1 MDAAIERLV
10 AAMDSSET
18 DASLEQVMARRR
30 GDISP
35 LDVVIRKAA
44 GYTFVLS
51 VVGRNVLLPL
61 VHTSSSAVK
70 RSVVGAE
77 VDPPLDSSI
86 TAWLTSLKDA
96 LSRLVLVAIRSL
108 AAIVERARAAAG
120 LSCLHTSSISQ
131 TT

>member
-61 VHTSSSAVK
+61 VHTSSSAVTIARK
-70 RSVVGAE
+70 SMSSSAVRFAGSKTFLSTSCTGSRKSVPEHSYSAT
-77 VDPPLDSSI
+77 P
-86 TAWLTSLKDA
+86 
-96 LSRLVLVAIRSL
+96 
-108 AAIVERARAAAG
+108 
-120 LSCLHTSSISQ
+120 
-131 TT
+131 